1 MYVAVLALLVGGSGL
16 VAAQQAPVFTSGV
29 EVVPIFATVVDRD
42 QRLIPDL
49 TQADFEIVDNGVPQE
64 ITVFRNDVLP
74 VNVVVMLD
82 TSLSMTLNLDLL
94 KAGAEQFF
102 IRLLPDDR
110 AIVGAFNDK
119 VQFPRDPADGL
130 VGDRDELVALIR
142 ELGYGNGTKL
152 YDGIEASLEALRPV
166 TGRRVVLVF
175 TDGEDTASR
184 MGMKDVM
191 DRAREDEVML
201 YAIGL
206 ESVMA
211 IGGRQQRTRPDRGL
225 KKLAEETGGGYF
237 ELKRTDELGPTF
249 TRVAQELHSQYVLGF
264 EPTQRDGK
272 VHKLDVRVKKA
283 GMTARARK
291 SYLASTGKPTSQDEG
306 ALGRQ

>member
-1 MYVAVLALLVGGSGL
+1 
-16 VAAQQAPVFTSGV
+16 
-29 EVVPIFATVVDRD
+29 
-42 QRLIPDL
+42 
-49 TQADFEIVDNGVPQE
+49 
-64 ITVFRNDVLP
+64 
-74 VNVVVMLD
+74 
-82 TSLSMTLNLDLL
+82 MTLNLDLL